1 MERKQDEMQA
11 QINKADSELKAL
23 NNTLLHLKT
32 WNSKFREFHI
42 NKSATKKE
50 VELKQALQ
58 EQYNELGE
66 TLVQSKKEL
75 AKL

>member
-50 VELKQALQ
+50 VELKQAL
-58 EQYNELGE
+58 
-66 TLVQSKKEL
+66 
-75 AKL
+75 